1 MGGGLANSF
10 KIRSFLCKFTKNV
23 CCNKK
28 GGGYEQNSFTFCV
41 IPPNKTPIYK
51 FNQTRGFGFFFVNSK
66 TRQADHALLH
76 HVFFFYFF
84 NFNV

>member
-1 MGGGLANSF
+1 MFAV
-10 KIRSFLCKFTKNV
+10 I
-23 CCNKK
+23 K

-76 HVFFFYFF
+76 HVFFFYFLILMC
-84 NFNV
+84 NIRTM